1 MTTAAADLARLA
13 IEGRVATITLNRPE
27 QRNALSL
34 DLLTALSQRV
44 REVGE
49 TEGVTVCL
57 ISGAGKSFCAGMD
70 LKAVLD
76 VPGAP
81 ARLLTLIAEVTHAVR
96 NLPMVTVAKV
106 NGAAIGGGCGLA
118 CVCDLGVTTPDAKLG
133 YPEVDLGV
141 CPAVVAP
148 WLIKKIGA
156 GQARRVLLEGGVM
169 SGRRAHEL
177 GLVTHL
183 APDENSLDET
193 TRAVVDRIARGG
205 QMALHTT
212 KRWLN
217 ELDGST
223 DLDLLRRGAELS
235 ARVVESD
242 EARTTLR
249 AMFSKNA
256 R

>member
-1 MTTAAADLARLA
+1 MNGSDLALLTVD
-13 IEGRVATITLNRPE
+13 GRVATITLNRPE
-27 QRNALSL
+27 QRNALSH
-34 DLLTALSQRV
+34 DLLTALNERV
-44 REVGE
+44 REVHESSGI
-49 TEGVTVCL
+49 TVCVFT
-57 ISGAGKSFCAGMD
+57 GAGKSFCAGMD

-81 ARLLTLIAEVTHAVR
+81 AKMLNLIAEVTHAVR
-96 NLPMVTVAKV
+96 NLPMVTLAKI

-148 WLIKKIGA
+148 WLVKKIGA
-156 GQARRVLLEGGVM
+156 GQARRVLLEGGLM
-169 SGRRAHEL
+169 DGRRAHQI

-183 APDENSLDET
+183 ADSAEHLDAAADEI
-193 TRAVVDRIARGG
+193 AQRIAKAGP
-205 QMALHTT
+205 MALHST
-212 KRWLN
+212 KRWMN

-223 DLDLLRRGAELS
+223 DLEVLMKGAALS

-242 EARTTLR
+242 EAKASLR
-249 AMFSKNA
+249 AMFSRKG
-256 R
+256 